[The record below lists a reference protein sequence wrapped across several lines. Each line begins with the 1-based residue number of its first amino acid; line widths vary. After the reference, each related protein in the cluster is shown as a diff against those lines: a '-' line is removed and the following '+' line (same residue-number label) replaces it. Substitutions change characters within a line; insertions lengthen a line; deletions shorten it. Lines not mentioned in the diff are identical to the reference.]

1 MRILIIGSGNYVT
14 GRGTDSYGTILPAI
28 YEFNKEKKIVDE
40 VVILTTSKKSAKLAE
55 KKNKKI
61 RYLSGH
67 NLRVKIVVKKNNFK
81 FSTNHAY
88 SRDGIFC
95 TIIVTPDHTH
105 YKLAKDCLK
114 NKQHCLVVKPVVTKL
129 SELKNLIKLCKKNQ
143 VYGAVEFHKRF
154 DKQALILKDK
164 YDSGT
169 IGDPLYS
176 WSEYSQKKIVPEKFF
191 KSWVSKNNVF
201 QYLGIHY
208 VDLIRYV
215 TNSKPK
221 KVIAIGQKN
230 YLKGKNINT
239 PDSIQAIIEWQN
251 PQGISFTQT
260 LLLNWVDPKNTTAMS
275 DQNFK
280 LVGTKGR
287 IESDQK
293 NRGVRIVEEGSYI
306 EDINPDFCRVYGTTP
321 GKIRWEGYGIES
333 VKTFLKDII
342 LIKKNKSLLKS
353 LDEVR
358 PTFKEALYSTA
369 VLEAANYS
377 LLNNSVWKKVKI

>member
-1 MRILIIGSGNYVT
+1 MRIFIIGSGNYVT

-55 KKNKKI
+55 NKNKKI

-81 FSTNHAY
+81 FSTNHTY
-88 SRDGIFC
+88 SRDGISC
-95 TIIVTPDHTH
+95 AIIATPDHTH

-239 PDSIQAIIEWQN
+239 PDSIQAIIEWQS

-377 LLNNSVWKKVKI
+377 LLHNSVWKKVKI

>member
-95 TIIVTPDHTH
+95 AIIAAPDHTH

-154 DKQALILKDK
+154 DRQALILKDK

-208 VDLIRYV
+208 VDLIRYI

>member
-1 MRILIIGSGNYVT
+1 MRIFIIGSGNYVT

-55 KKNKKI
+55 NKNKKI

-81 FSTNHAY
+81 FSTNHTY
-88 SRDGIFC
+88 SRDGISC
-95 TIIVTPDHTH
+95 AIIATPDHTH

-154 DKQALILKDK
+154 DRQTLILKDK
-164 YDSGT
+164 YNSGT
-169 IGDPLYS
+169 IGEPLYS

-239 PDSIQAIIEWQN
+239 PDSIQAIIEWQS

-377 LLNNSVWKKVKI
+377 LLHNSVWKKVKI

>member
-14 GRGTDSYGTILPAI
+14 GRGTDTYGTILPAI

-95 TIIVTPDHTH
+95 AIIDTPDHTH

-239 PDSIQAIIEWQN
+239 PDSIQTIIEWQN

>member
-95 TIIVTPDHTH
+95 AIIAAPDHTH
-105 YKLAKDCLK
+105 YKLAKHCLK

-129 SELKNLIKLCKKNQ
+129 SELKNLIKLCEKNQ

-191 KSWVSKNNVF
+191 KSWISKNNVF

-208 VDLIRYV
+208 VDLIRYI

-239 PDSIQAIIEWQN
+239 PDSIQAIIEWQS

-306 EDINPDFCRVYGTTP
+306 EDINPDFCRVYGTIP

-333 VKTFLKDII
+333 IKTFLKDII

>member
-81 FSTNHAY
+81 FSTNHTY
-88 SRDGIFC
+88 SRDGISC
-95 TIIVTPDHTH
+95 AIIATPDHTH

-154 DKQALILKDK
+154 DRQALILKDK

-208 VDLIRYV
+208 VDLIRYI

-239 PDSIQAIIEWQN
+239 PDSIQTIIEWQN

>member
-67 NLRVKIVVKKNNFK
+67 NLRVKIVVKKNNSK
-81 FSTNHAY
+81 FTTNRTY
-88 SRDGIFC
+88 SKDGIFC
-95 TIIVTPDHTH
+95 TIIATPDHTH
-105 YKLAKDCLK
+105 YKLVKNCLK

-154 DKQALILKDK
+154 DRQALILKDK

-191 KSWVSKNNVF
+191 KSWISKNNVF

-208 VDLIRYV
+208 VDLIRYI

-239 PDSIQAIIEWQN
+239 PDSIQTIIEWQN
-251 PQGISFTQT
+251 SQGISFTQT
-260 LLLNWVDPKNTTAMS
+260 LLLNWIDPKNTTAMS

-280 LVGTKGR
+280 LVGTNGR

-321 GKIRWEGYGIES
+321 GKVRWEGYGIES

-377 LLNNSVWKKVKI
+377 LLNNSVWKKIKI

>member
-81 FSTNHAY
+81 FPSNQAY

-95 TIIVTPDHTH
+95 TIIATPDHTH
-105 YKLAKDCLK
+105 YKLAKNCLK

-129 SELKNLIKLCKKNQ
+129 SELKNLIKLCEKNQ

-154 DKQALILKDK
+154 DRQALILKDK

-208 VDLIRYV
+208 VDLIRYI

-221 KVIAIGQKN
+221 KVISIGQKN
-230 YLKGKNINT
+230 YLRGKNINT
-239 PDSIQAIIEWQN
+239 QDSMQTIIEWQS
-251 PQGISFTQT
+251 PQGTSFTQT

-293 NRGVRIVEEGSYI
+293 NRGIRIIEEGSYI
-306 EDINPDFCRVYGTTP
+306 EDINPDFCRVYGTIP

-342 LIKKNKSLLKS
+342 LIKENKSLLKS
-353 LDEVR
+353 LDKVR

>member
-81 FSTNHAY
+81 FSTNHTY
-88 SRDGIFC
+88 SRDGISC
-95 TIIVTPDHTH
+95 AIIATPDHTH

-154 DKQALILKDK
+154 DRQALILKDK

-191 KSWVSKNNVF
+191 KSWISKNNVF

-208 VDLIRYV
+208 VDLIRYI

-239 PDSIQAIIEWQN
+239 PDSIQTIIEWQN

>member
-40 VVILTTSKKSAKLAE
+40 VVVLTTSKKSAKLAE

-81 FSTNHAY
+81 FPSNQAY

-95 TIIVTPDHTH
+95 TIIATPDHTH
-105 YKLAKDCLK
+105 YKLAKNCLK

-129 SELKNLIKLCKKNQ
+129 SELKNLIKLCEKNQ

-154 DKQALILKDK
+154 DRQALILKDK

-208 VDLIRYV
+208 VDLIRYI

-221 KVIAIGQKN
+221 KVISIGQKN
-230 YLKGKNINT
+230 YLRGKNINT
-239 PDSIQAIIEWQN
+239 QDSMQTIIEWQS
-251 PQGISFTQT
+251 PQGTSFTQT

-293 NRGVRIVEEGSYI
+293 NRGIRIIEEGSYI
-306 EDINPDFCRVYGTTP
+306 EDINPDFCRVYGTIP

-342 LIKKNKSLLKS
+342 LIKENKSLLKS
-353 LDEVR
+353 LDKVR

>member
-40 VVILTTSKKSAKLAE
+40 VVVLTTSKKSAKLAE

-95 TIIVTPDHTH
+95 AIIATPDHTH

-154 DKQALILKDK
+154 DRQALILKDK

-208 VDLIRYV
+208 VDLIRYI
-215 TNSKPK
+215 TNSEPK

>member
-14 GRGTDSYGTILPAI
+14 GRGTNSYGTILPAI

-95 TIIVTPDHTH
+95 AIIAAPDHTH

-154 DKQALILKDK
+154 DRQALILKDK

-208 VDLIRYV
+208 VDLIRYI
-215 TNSKPK
+215 TNSEPK

-239 PDSIQAIIEWQN
+239 PDSIQTIIEWQT

-342 LIKKNKSLLKS
+342 LIKKNKSLLTS
-353 LDEVR
+353 LDKVR

>member
-1 MRILIIGSGNYVT
+1 V
-14 GRGTDSYGTILPAI
+14 
-28 YEFNKEKKIVDE
+28 
-40 VVILTTSKKSAKLAE
+40 
-55 KKNKKI
+55 
-61 RYLSGH
+61 
-67 NLRVKIVVKKNNFK
+67 
-81 FSTNHAY
+81 
-88 SRDGIFC
+88 
-95 TIIVTPDHTH
+95 
-105 YKLAKDCLK
+105 
-114 NKQHCLVVKPVVTKL
+114 
-129 SELKNLIKLCKKNQ
+129 
-143 VYGAVEFHKRF
+143 
-154 DKQALILKDK
+154 LILKDK

-239 PDSIQAIIEWQN
+239 PDSIQTIIEWQN